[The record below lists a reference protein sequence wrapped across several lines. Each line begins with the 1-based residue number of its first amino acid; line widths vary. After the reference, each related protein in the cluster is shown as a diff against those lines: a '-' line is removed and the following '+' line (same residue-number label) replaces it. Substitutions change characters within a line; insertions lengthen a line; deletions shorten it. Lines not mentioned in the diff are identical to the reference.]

1 MYVPDYEEQIVHNAF
16 QDIEIPFSEYTDLYL
31 DKINRDSV
39 FEKYKINKHSNA
51 RAFYNRRKIDSLIA
65 KEKVFVQ
72 SQHITKNIEGKEDFL
87 R

>member
-1 MYVPDYEEQIVHNAF
+1 MNKKWQIYEVDTEETSRIA
-16 QDIEIPFSEYTDLYL
+16 
-31 DKINRDSV
+31 
-39 FEKYKINKHSNA
+39 EKYKINKRSNA